1 MLNKLPLIIVMIL
14 SLFLAF
20 YCVDTHK
27 DNIVKTINRDKE
39 NIEENLSNQEVK
51 VNEISEKVYVEVLAT
66 EDTVDTNESSKIVEK
81 AEKEIIPEPV
91 VEEKIIIDIKEVEVK
106 TVKVDEPKSI
116 VEKAEIEVEKVQE
129 EKAQEDKV
137 VSENDEGYKLDDLE
151 KMIMDELKKGNK
163 D

>member
-27 DNIVKTINRDKE
+27 DNIVKIINTDKE

-51 VNEISEKVYVEVLAT
+51 VSKISEKVYVEVLAT

-91 VEEKIIIDIKEVEVK
+91 VEEKVIIDIKEVEVK

-116 VEKAEIEVEKVQE
+116 VKEV

-151 KMIMDELKKGNK
+151 KMIMEELKKGNK